1 MWKMEDNQFYMSP
14 EYMAIKAR
22 TSLVMKRTAKREA
35 YLWELDDRHK
45 KRIIDAEYRLSEYF
59 DYQWESTDR
68 GAARWAGDI
77 MKYYRMT
84 RRPAF
89 IVGVPTLRSTPSTR
103 AHTPSTRRRRDDS
116 RDRDAPRR
124 QRLRP
129 APRHAFSGVY

>member
-103 AHTPSTRRRRDDS
+103 AHTPSTRRRRDDGRTSQANS
-116 RDRDAPRR
+116 RTKK
-124 QRLRP
+124 
-129 APRHAFSGVY
+129 

>member
-1 MWKMEDNQFYMSP
+1 MWKMEDGQFYMSP

-35 YLWELDDRHK
+35 YLWELDERHK

-103 AHTPSTRRRRDDS
+103 AHTPSTRRRRDDGRTSQANS
-116 RDRDAPRR
+116 RTKK
-124 QRLRP
+124 
-129 APRHAFSGVY
+129 